1 MTLDDKIMAALHQV
15 CDPCSIAANAPI
27 SIVDMG
33 LVRDW
38 SVDEGGNLVVRM
50 CVTSPSC
57 TMAPH
62 MVRGVEELLSQIHE
76 IASVSVEVDPLVFW
90 TPDEMTDS
98 GKEILAGRRERSLS
112 LARVEPKQWRK
123 VRQ

>member
-62 MVRGVEELLSQIHE
+62 MIGGVEKLLSQIHE
-76 IASVSVEVDPLVFW
+76 ISSIRVDVDPLVFW

-98 GKEILAGRRERSLS
+98 GKEILAGRRKRSLL
-112 LARVEPKQWRK
+112 LARVEPQQWRK
-123 VRQ
+123 ARQ